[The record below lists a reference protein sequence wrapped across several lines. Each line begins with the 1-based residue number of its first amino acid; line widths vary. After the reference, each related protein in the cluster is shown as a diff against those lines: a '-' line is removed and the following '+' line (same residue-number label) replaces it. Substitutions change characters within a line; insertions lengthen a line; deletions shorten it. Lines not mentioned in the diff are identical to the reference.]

1 MIRIFKSKLIRETID
16 ESELTQLET
25 DFRRYKQEGV
35 LPDLFGR
42 DVPYDH
48 PNTLPILKQEE
59 VKHLHL
65 LEQPI
70 RKLQFYRTSDS
81 HLVYCGGFN
90 NPDIYLF
97 MALLRPDAH
106 QQARQNEAMY
116 QLGVM
121 AQNFR
126 RRY

>member
-126 RRY
+126 KRY

>member
-48 PNTLPILKQEE
+48 PNTLPVLKQEE

-81 HLVYCGGFN
+81 HLVYYGGFN

-126 RRY
+126 KRY

>member
-81 HLVYCGGFN
+81 HLVYCGGFS

-126 RRY
+126 KRY